1 MSYVGRHQASTD
13 LRRWESVE
21 SKEKV
26 LVVNLKVR
34 KGFRWYITMW
44 KLKQLQREIEKA
56 SSMLH
61 ELAGEELEVDVVL
74 ND

>member
-1 MSYVGRHQASTD
+1 M
-13 LRRWESVE
+13 E

-56 SSMLH
+56 SSLLH